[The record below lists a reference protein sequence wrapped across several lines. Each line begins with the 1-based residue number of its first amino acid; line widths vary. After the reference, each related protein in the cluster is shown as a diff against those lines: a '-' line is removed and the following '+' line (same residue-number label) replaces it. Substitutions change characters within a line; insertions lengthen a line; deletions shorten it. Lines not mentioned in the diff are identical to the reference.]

1 MLERGG
7 KRWGSGPLYLIVS
20 KFKPTRFGS
29 RKSLRLASHV
39 PSPTYMVFELYVLLP
54 GGERLSCGAIVS
66 PQFRRSS
73 SPLLPDGSASPFFRS
88 LSVNGI
94 RRYLPIDTVSRGM
107 RLAESSRGT

>member
-1 MLERGG
+1 VLERGG